1 MAGWK
6 IGRGRKDEPLT
17 GSDAA
22 FSRILANTAWLLGGK
37 GVGALLS
44 LVYLA
49 IVTRTLGVADF
60 GRFALVLS
68 TAQAVNT
75 LVTFDSWQIVVRFG
89 QRHVVGGDTS
99 ALNRLLRFCIMID
112 IGSAIIGCIVAAA
125 VTLLL
130 GPYVGWSPD
139 LAWQAL
145 LFCAAM
151 LVGIRSTPTGLLRLF
166 DRFDTGS
173 IADTMVP
180 VGRMIG
186 AAIVLA
192 TRPSITAFLIAWAA
206 AEIFCAA
213 TFWILALR
221 VAKGRIGSW
230 RAGRFLDAR
239 AENPGLIGF
248 LTATNLSTTLSS
260 VGKQAAVLIIGLF
273 VGPAGA
279 GLYRLANQ
287 LSSALTKMSGMFSRT
302 LFAELARA
310 NAGEGAD
317 QVRALFGRMNRLAL
331 LTGGAII
338 ALILLIG
345 KPLLTLVAGHEF
357 VGAYPLLL
365 LLGIAASIDLV
376 GVSFSPL
383 LMATGRAGEA
393 LRITFITTL
402 TLLAL
407 LTVLLP
413 RFGTIGAA
421 YSTLCASI
429 VGFLLMGWAS
439 RKSLRKD

>member
-1 MAGWK
+1 MAAWK
-6 IGRGRKDEPLT
+6 IGRRQANDPAT

-68 TAQAVNT
+68 TAQAINT

-89 QRHVVGGDTS
+89 QKHLTSGNTS

-112 IGSAIIGCIVAAA
+112 IGSAILGCLIAAA

-130 GPYVGWSPD
+130 GPYVGWSAD

-151 LVGIRSTPTGLLRLF
+151 LIGIRSTPTGLLRLF

-192 TRPSITAFLIAWAA
+192 TGPSIMAFLIAWAA
-206 AEIFCAA
+206 AEMFCAA

-221 VAKGRIGSW
+221 VAKGRIGAW
-230 RAGRFLDAR
+230 HEGRFLDAR

-310 NAGEGAD
+310 AASDSAE

-331 LTGGAII
+331 ITGCAIV

-345 KPLLTLVAGHEF
+345 KPLLMLVAGEEF
-357 VGAYPLLL
+357 AGAYPLLL

-383 LMATGRAGEA
+383 LMATGRAGQS

-402 TLLAL
+402 LLLAL

-421 YSTLCASI
+421 YSTLLASI
-429 VGFLLMGWAS
+429 AGFLLMGWAS
-439 RKSLRKD
+439 RKALRKA

>member
-1 MAGWK
+1 MK
-6 IGRGRKDEPLT
+6 IGRRRGNET
-17 GSDAA
+17 AGESDAA

-44 LVYLA
+44 LIYLA

-68 TAQAVNT
+68 TAQAINT

-89 QRHVVGGDTS
+89 QKHLTSGDTS
-99 ALNRLLRFCIMID
+99 ALNRLLRFCIAID
-112 IGSAIIGCIVAAA
+112 IGSAIIGCLVAAV

-130 GPYVGWSPD
+130 GPYLGWSRD
-139 LAWQAL
+139 LGWQAL

-151 LVGIRSTPTGLLRLF
+151 LIGIRSTPTGLLRLF

-192 TRPSITAFLIAWAA
+192 TGPSIMAFLIAWAA
-206 AEIFCAA
+206 AELACAA

-221 VAKGRIGSW
+221 VGKGRIGAW
-230 RAGRFLDAR
+230 NEGRSLDAR
-239 AENPGLIGF
+239 AENPGLVGF

-287 LSSALTKMSGMFSRT
+287 LSSALTKMTGMFSRT

-310 NAGEGAD
+310 NASDSVD
-317 QVRALFGRMNRLAL
+317 QVRALFVRMNRLAL
-331 LTGGAII
+331 LTGATIVV
-338 ALILLIG
+338 LILLVG
-345 KPLLTLVAGHEF
+345 KPLLNLVAGHAF
-357 VGAYPLLL
+357 LGAYPLLL

-383 LMATGRAGEA
+383 LMATGRAGKA
-393 LRITFITTL
+393 LRITFITTIV
-402 TLLAL
+402 LLAL

-413 RFGTIGAA
+413 RFGTVGAA
-421 YSTLCASI
+421 YAALCAS
-429 VGFLLMGWAS
+429 VTGFLLMGWAS
-439 RKSLRKD
+439 RRALRTA